1 MSLAGRVAVVTGASS
16 GIGAALAD
24 SLAAAG
30 AVLMLGA
37 RRTEALQAICQR
49 IGDAGGRAAFEP
61 TDLADES
68 QATRLVEAAVERF
81 GRIDILINNAAV
93 GTVRTIAE
101 GRTDEWRETIDTNLL
116 GTLFTSRAALR
127 HMLPAGRGDIVNI
140 TSASAHEAWPYLSVY
155 AATKAGVHTLSNA
168 MRAEVAHLGI
178 RVMTVEVHN
187 VAGTDFAS
195 RFDRSVMRD
204 AVQRWE
210 QLALLRR
217 DSPMIAPADVAR
229 AIVHQLEQPD
239 PVSVHHLSIR
249 SRAN

>member
-37 RRTEALQAICQR
+37 RRAEALQAACQHIR
-49 IGDAGGRAAFEP
+49 DAGGTAAFEP
-61 TDLADES
+61 TDLADEA
-68 QATRLVEAAVERF
+68 QATRLIEAAVERF

-101 GRTDEWRETIDTNLL
+101 GRSDEWRATIDTNLL
-116 GTLFTSRAALR
+116 GTLFTSRAALQ
-127 HMLPAGRGDIVNI
+127 HMLPAGHGDIVNI

-155 AATKAGVHTLSNA
+155 AATKAAVHTLSNA
-168 MRAEVAHLGI
+168 LRAEVAPLGI

-239 PVSVHHLSIR
+239 PVSVHHLTIR